1 MTLLR
6 FGMCSQCSTSRSWE
20 RCSGTSSSTCCIR
33 WWIEFRIRPLLH
45 PFPIF
50 PTLLLKRRK
59 VRRKGAGKTG
69 ETYSGFTFCLDW
81 AAGARIEKA
90 EETAKALET
99 LKDEI
104 TSITEQKGE
113 QADWQKLIDDRL
125 QEIEKGFQKM
135 DLGELVTLPPR
146 VSTLEGVTKDIN
158 DSITGLEGELVNQA
172 LIQKDL
178 LGKEEERERDE
189 AEEDKEREAAA
200 LAAAQAAAQQAA
212 QEAAFGAMA
221 GDKLAALDSGFADMS
236 DRLKRLES
244 QIEALKEMLIQTA
257 KAQASDLEA
266 IQKACRALRSD
277 FENDTFTRPLEDAKS
292 GDGGSGGRAG
302 GRASDAGSGK
312 GGGRPSL
319 GGGVPAEMESM
330 NVMYNELRDNLSA
343 LQNNF
348 TSLAERSDLAVLLAK
363 RAEQVSVPVA
373 SIHGDMDSLDEEV
386 TFVVNEHANRIML
399 YADMFLQLEVLI
411 ASKADGKQLQALR
424 DAMAEMQQGSGM
436 KMGEDMKAT
445 LKSHERMIMQL
456 VEKVGILGKGVLI
469 MAGHDPAH
477 DPAVAMQQAMEQIA
491 KAEQEHNVRRASEK
505 ATAAAATAAGISPS
519 AYAPPTPSALAP
531 LPPPLYA
538 PPPPPPPVYAPPP
551 PPAPAPP
558 PQAPPEA
565 ALPAQR
571 FSLQTSPE
579 AALPAQR
586 FSVQCPPEAAPPAQ
600 RLSLQ
605 AAAQNPPPHS
615 DTVRFADEFA
625 ENQSGEVIPLT
636 PYMLNP
642 QGEVHR
648 GTTFSASRAIHE
660 ESGPGPHRVSSLRIR
675 SVEEASRMVLGTR
688 YQETLG
694 ALEDALNANKIEPK
708 ENMLVLARLVKEMEN
723 VILDLERHLA
733 LIASLE
739 EGLETKADKA
749 DLARLEKLLRE
760 SKAVQNAMLSGKP
773 LLGFK
778 CMSCDHPLQKLNPL
792 RAEHVPTGVMPRNYL
807 SMLSAER
814 IFANENI
821 RRDPSPPQTPPRT
834 PPTAEMLRGGRGSN
848 GGETARLRKSTMGGF
863 GGPQS
868 PVQSPYS
875 VSLPRRGS
883 AGKS

>member
-1 MTLLR
+1 MTLPR
-6 FGMCSQCSTSRSWE
+6 SGMCCRCSTSRSWE
-20 RCSGTSSSTCCIR
+20 RCSGTSSRTCCIR
-33 WWIEFRIRPLLH
+33 WWIELHIRPLLH
-45 PFPIF
+45 PFSVLLIY
-50 PTLLLKRRK
+50 LLKGRK
-59 VRRKGAGKTG
+59 IRLKGKGETG
-69 ETYSGFTFCLDW
+69 EACSGFKFSLGW
-81 AAGARIEKA
+81 PGGARIEKA
-90 EETAKALET
+90 EETAKALEA
-99 LKDEI
+99 LKDAI
-104 TSITEQKGE
+104 TSITENKGE
-113 QADWQKLIDDRL
+113 QADWQKLIDERL
-125 QEIEKGFQKM
+125 QQIEKGFQQM

-146 VSTLEGVTKDIN
+146 VSTLEGVTKDIS

-178 LGKEEERERDE
+178 LGKEEEREKDD

-200 LAAAQAAAQQAA
+200 LAAAQAAALAAAQQAA

-277 FENDTFTRPLEDAKS
+277 FENDTFTRPFEESKS
-292 GDGGSGGRAG
+292 GDGFGSGGRAAG
-302 GRASDAGSGK
+302 GRANDAGK
-312 GGGRPSL
+312 GGGASL
-319 GGGVPAEMESM
+319 GGGGPPGLESLSAM
-330 NVMYNELRDNLSA
+330 CNELRDNLSA

-363 RAEQVSVPVA
+363 RAEQVTVPVA

-411 ASKADGKQLQALR
+411 ASKADNKQLQALR
-424 DAMAEMQQGSGM
+424 DAMAEIQQGGGM
-436 KMGEDMKAT
+436 KMGEEMKAT

-456 VEKVGILGKGVLI
+456 VEKVGVLGKGVLI

-477 DPAVAMQQAMEQIA
+477 DPAVAMQQAMDQIA
-491 KAEQEHNVRRASEK
+491 KAEQDHHVRRASEK
-505 ATAAAATAAGISPS
+505 AAAIAATAAGLSPA
-519 AYAPPTPSALAP
+519 AYGPPVPSALAP
-531 LPPPLYA
+531 FQ
-538 PPPPPPPVYAPPP
+538 PPPPPLPVYAPPP
-551 PPAPAPP
+551 PLAPPTSVAPFQPPPPPAPVYAPP
-558 PQAPPEA
+558 PLPPPQAQAQAQAQAPPEA
-565 ALPAQR
+565 VFPAQR
-571 FSLQTSPE
+571 VSLQG
-579 AALPAQR
+579 
-586 FSVQCPPEAAPPAQ
+586 
-600 RLSLQ
+600 
-605 AAAQNPPPHS
+605 AAQNPSSHT
-615 DTVRFADEFA
+615 DTVRFADDVA

-642 QGEVHR
+642 HGDVHR
-648 GTTFSASRAIHE
+648 GTTFSASRAIHHE
-660 ESGPGPHRVSSLRIR
+660 AGPGPHRVSSLRIR
-675 SVEEASRMVLGTR
+675 SVEDASRMVLGTR

-694 ALEDALNANKIEPK
+694 ALEDALNNNKIEPK

-723 VILDLERHLA
+723 VTLDLERHLA

-773 LLGFK
+773 MLGFK

-792 RAEHVPTGVMPRNYL
+792 RAEHVPTGIMPRNYL

-834 PPTAEMLRGGRGSN
+834 PPTAEMLRGAKGQN

-863 GGPQS
+863 GAPQS
-868 PVQSPYS
+868 PVHSPYS